1 MNSKQLEIFVKV
13 AELGSLSK
21 AARVLGRVQPI
32 LSRQIR
38 ELEAN
43 LDATLFHRTGRGLV
57 LTDTGHRLYDR
68 AVIVLSE
75 MGEAEREIRNLGRAL
90 ITHATIAMPT
100 TKGAANHQAAGA
112 CNIRAAPR
120 HPSSYS

>member
-1 MNSKQLEIFVKV
+1 VNSKQLEIFVKV

-100 TKGAANHQAAGA
+100 TMGRLIIKPLAHAIYA
-112 CNIRAAPR
+112 
-120 HPSSYS
+120 